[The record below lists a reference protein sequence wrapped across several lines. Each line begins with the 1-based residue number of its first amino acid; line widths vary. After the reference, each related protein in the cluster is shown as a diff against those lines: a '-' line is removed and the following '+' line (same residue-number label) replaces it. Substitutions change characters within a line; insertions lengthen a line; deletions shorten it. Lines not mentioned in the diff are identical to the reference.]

1 MKNDS
6 TLKEAGLKVT
16 HPRIKILELLQ
27 SHPESHLSA
36 EEIHNKLA
44 KKEET
49 IGLATI
55 YRVLTQLEIAG
66 LIQKNHFDDTQST
79 YEIKKQHH
87 DHLICTNC
95 GKIIEF
101 VNMVDV
107 VTYEFEN
114 IPFDTLNEINKLKP
128 VLPKPSFGKDSKDT
142 QTEEITTFW
151 KTRSRKI
158 LETSIE

>member
-1 MKNDS
+1 MMKNDS

-36 EEIHNKLA
+36 EEIHNKLV

-79 YEIKKQHH
+79 YEITKQHH

-95 GKIIEF
+95 GKIVEF
-101 VNMVDV
+101 VNDDLEKLQEKISQNYQFKLNTHVM
-107 VTYEFEN
+107 
-114 IPFDTLNEINKLKP
+114 TL
-128 VLPKPSFGKDSKDT
+128 FGICNNGDCHKK
-142 QTEEITTFW
+142 
-151 KTRSRKI
+151 K
-158 LETSIE
+158 